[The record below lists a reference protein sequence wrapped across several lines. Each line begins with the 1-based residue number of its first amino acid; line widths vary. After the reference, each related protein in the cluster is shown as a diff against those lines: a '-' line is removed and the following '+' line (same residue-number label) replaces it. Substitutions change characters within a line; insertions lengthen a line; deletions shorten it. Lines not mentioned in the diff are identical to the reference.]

1 MKKIYIIDAV
11 SSYKISYAVTAESKE
26 EAREKFEKGNL
37 EEMGQQW
44 LGERFIKSF
53 EVTEDG
59 YIAYFDEINDY
70 LKEWTKE
77 QKMQFIDKEF
87 SE

>member
-1 MKKIYIIDAV
+1 MKKIYIIDAI
-11 SSYKISYAVTAESKE
+11 SSHKVSYAVTAESEE
-26 EAREKFEKGNL
+26 EARAKFETGKF

-59 YIAYFDEINDY
+59 YIAQFDKRNDY

-77 QKMQFIDKEF
+77 QKMKLIDKEF